1 MNLNQCINIR
11 SRNCLRKCLAVQ
23 EQLADKLDESYL
35 QQINAEARPEFER
48 CLRQTL
54 SKYQNIQRHVQLIF
68 ASADKEEL
76 FQELMTLWMEAYL
89 YMLKNV
95 TLKELDISTHR
106 AVGNLTPIE
115 RAFRRL
121 VEDTSPLYTSIT
133 RTSSHSRRGHGHR
146 STRNTSGHFNQP
158 SSTRPM
164 MNNSIPALPA
174 SSSDQQPSASLA
186 GNAEIPCNSE
196 NSSHLAASNSQSLK
210 DFITNTM
217 KELKLNK
224 SNQDFAS
231 RSASLMNRIN
241 QLRISNQETPS
252 TCASLIDRIDQL
264 RISNEETPL
273 TSASL
278 INGVSQ
284 LISCNQETPSAST
297 SLINRIDQLRIRN
310 QENFSTCAMTAS
322 VRAIAQLPEDPFLHL
337 PERDA
342 SNILQNFPPRRQSMA
357 GNLDCSA
364 LLERTR
370 ERLRAQEQSRYRNN
384 RNLSLLLRSR
394 EARLSQEQSRTSR
407 TARFMANRNLSTSCT
422 SQHQVKSNKLNLF
435 SKHSDYV
442 CISMISWCILQW
454 FSLFSDVHFENF
466 TIQ

>member
-35 QQINAEARPEFER
+35 QQINAETRPEFER

-174 SSSDQQPSASLA
+174 PSSDQEPSASLA

-196 NSSHLAASNSQSLK
+196 NSSHLATSNSQSLK

-231 RSASLMNRIN
+231 RSASLVNRIN
-241 QLRISNQETPS
+241 
-252 TCASLIDRIDQL
+252 QL

-322 VRAIAQLPEDPFLHL
+322 VRAIAQLPEDPFLDL

-342 SNILQNFPPRRQSMA
+342 SNISQNFPPRRESMA

-454 FSLFSDVHFENF
+454 FSLFSEVHFENF
-466 TIQ
+466 IIQ